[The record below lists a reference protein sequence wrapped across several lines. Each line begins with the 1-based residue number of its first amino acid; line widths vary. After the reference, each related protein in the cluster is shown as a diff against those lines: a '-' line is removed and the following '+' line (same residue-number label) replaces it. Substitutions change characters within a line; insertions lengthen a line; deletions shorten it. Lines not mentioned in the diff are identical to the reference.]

1 MLNTPNTFGWYVAGK
16 MFDWYEANGGVSAM
30 EERSIS
36 RTNSVYEVI
45 DASGFYTNPVNP
57 EQRSI
62 CNVVFTIDDS
72 DMEAKFMNEAAE
84 QGLQYL
90 KGHRSVGGMRASI
103 YNALPD
109 DAVTTLVEFM
119 KDFEKKYG

>member
-1 MLNTPNTFGWYVAGK
+1 
-16 MFDWYEANGGVSAM
+16 MFDWYEANGGVDKM
-30 EERSIS
+30 EERSII
-36 RTNSVYEVI
+36 RTNSVYKVI
-45 DASGFYTNPVNP
+45 DASDFYTNPVNP

-62 CNVVFTIDDS
+62 CNVVFTIDDP
-72 DMEAKFMNEAAE
+72 DLETKFMSEAAE
-84 QGLQYL
+84 HGLQYL